1 MPSRLL
7 VFDIETIPDRQLLP
21 EPVPGIDEPFPKTLH
36 HQVVAIS
43 FVSAQITQTGGIER
57 YDVEEC
63 RSGGTLASTESDLL
77 RGFWTLI
84 DREKPRVVT
93 WNGRTFDLP
102 VLVQRAFIHG
112 IPMRYWHQAGDRWN
126 SYRYRY
132 SPDWS
137 CDLMD
142 VLGDHG
148 ATKHLKLEE
157 TAVAAGLP
165 GKLGI
170 DGSQVAEMFAAGRLN
185 EIRSYCETDVLNL
198 YGLYLRWA
206 YIVGK
211 TDAEGYEYAVAGLMK
226 LLDAE
231 RENRPHLGEFLDKWR
246 KTQKPIYAPAPAEQR
261 SLSPAEHI
269 LSDHILP

>member
-1 MPSRLL
+1 MRSRLL

-21 EPVPGIDEPFPKTLH
+21 EPPLGTDEPFPKTFH
-36 HQVVAIS
+36 HQVIAIS
-43 FVSAQITQTGGIER
+43 FVSAQIAETRGIER

-63 RSGGTLASTESDLL
+63 RSGGTLISTESDLL
-77 RGFWTLI
+77 RGFWARI
-84 DREKPRVVT
+84 DREKPCVVT

-126 SYRYRY
+126 RYRHRY

-142 VLGDHG
+142 VLWDHG
-148 ATKHLKLEE
+148 ASKHLKLAE

-170 DGSQVAEMFAAGRLN
+170 DGSKVAEMFNAGRLN
-185 EIRSYCETDVLNL
+185 EIRFYCETDVLNL
-198 YGLYLRWA
+198 YGLYLRWS
-206 YIVGK
+206 YIAGK
-211 TDAEGYEYAVAGLMK
+211 IDADGYEYASAGLMK

-231 RENRPHLGEFLDKWR
+231 RKDRPHLGQFLDNWR
-246 KTQKPIYAPAPAEQR
+246 KTHKPIYATATAEQL
-261 SLSPAEHI
+261 STSPAEHI